1 MGKLI
6 LKFTWEGRTK
16 AKSALEK
23 KNKIE
28 KIIAYNFK
36 NYYKVT
42 VIKIMWY
49 KG

>member
-6 LKFTWEGRTK
+6 LKFTWEGRTRK

-28 KIIAYNFK
+28 KLHHTILRI
-36 NYYKVT
+36 T
-42 VIKIMWY
+42 IRLQ
-49 KG
+49 